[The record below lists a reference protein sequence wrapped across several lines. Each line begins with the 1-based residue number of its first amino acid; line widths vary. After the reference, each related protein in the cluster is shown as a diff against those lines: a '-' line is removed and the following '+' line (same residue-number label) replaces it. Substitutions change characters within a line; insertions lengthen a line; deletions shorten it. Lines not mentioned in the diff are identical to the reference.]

1 MCHTKEQFKKNQDKL
16 LEVNNR
22 KGELQ
27 GKIDPIK
34 KKFEFIMDDNYSD
47 IGTGTF
53 ELTETDK
60 ADLVNIDNAW
70 KNFQLGMNEAKDVLR
85 KCQTDFKQQQEEA
98 IDEFKREVTE
108 NREKFKKNAPFAI
121 TKDIEA
127 ENNKKAFESIQFYQ
141 KECKN
146 LRVAEEAMQFG
157 LEIFMIEPTNY
168 VDLSLVE
175 KENAQLLNIWSIKQ
189 EWDHQW
195 DKWKVINFRDLDI
208 KDMEE
213 QAGEIQLKVDALSK
227 EEKKWKVYE
236 VFNDRLYTFM
246 NTTPLI
252 A

>member
-85 KCQTDFKQQQEEA
+85 KCQTDFKQQQEEL
-98 IDEFKREVTE
+98 
-108 NREKFKKNAPFAI
+108 
-121 TKDIEA
+121 
-127 ENNKKAFESIQFYQ
+127 
-141 KECKN
+141 C
-146 LRVAEEAMQFG
+146 
-157 LEIFMIEPTNY
+157 
-168 VDLSLVE
+168 
-175 KENAQLLNIWSIKQ
+175 
-189 EWDHQW
+189 
-195 DKWKVINFRDLDI
+195 
-208 KDMEE
+208 
-213 QAGEIQLKVDALSK
+213 
-227 EEKKWKVYE
+227 
-236 VFNDRLYTFM
+236 
-246 NTTPLI
+246 
-252 A
+252 